1 VVPNYDGT
9 YRVIV
14 PGVLTRSGQTVSVRA
29 EATAAEGRTIKQTVL
44 DAYPVR

>member
-14 PGVLTRSGQTVSVRA
+14 PGVVTRPGQSVSVRA
-29 EATAAEGRTIKQTVL
+29 EATAAEGRRITQTIV